1 MSADQPGTALAAS
14 ITTDKLLSEIEIGT
28 AAEQVFSHRLF
39 RQSTNNVTLS
49 NLAFPFGPTFVESLD
64 QLILEGRSHPGKSTL
79 MRGDLVELVGSSGTG
94 KTAFLSHLIFTTLLP
109 QSLPDFLSTP
119 LGGRGLNVT
128 LIQPITHRSIIP
140 LVRQFLRNHIL
151 HISPTTPIQM
161 VNKVIKE
168 SLSRLTVY
176 RPKPR
181 WKEYALCL
189 KKVLDN
195 ATNSPRGISSS
206 SLVGEG
212 EGGGLD
218 LLVVDGM
225 GDPHYPTKWIEEQ
238 KGINRYYDAV
248 HKDKDRILSM
258 EDIGL
263 RQVMICIGRI
273 RKEVGAVVVMG
284 TQGLRVSKESSSLFH
299 THLPPPYPSPFSPSS
314 LDINPNTKLS
324 DLNPTYWPVNIQITF
339 TGQLKAL
346 QFPMETTLVEV
357 LQSKYQQ
364 RMKDHDEDQTKVY
377 EGIVKMT
384 QTNTGN
390 VSTISGGKFRFG
402 INNQGVLVQI

>member
-14 ITTDKLLSEIEIGT
+14 VTTDKLLSEIEVGT

-39 RQSTNNVTLS
+39 RRSTNNVTLS
-49 NLAFPFGPTFVESLD
+49 NLACPFGPTFVESLD

-128 LIQPITHRSIIP
+128 LIQPMTHRSIIP
-140 LVRQFLRNHIL
+140 LIRQSLRNHIL
-151 HISPTTPIQM
+151 NISPTTPMQM
-161 VNKVIKE
+161 VDKVIKE

-181 WKEYALCL
+181 WKDYALCL

-195 ATNSPRGISSS
+195 ATDSPRGISSS
-206 SLVGEG
+206 SLEG
-212 EGGGLD
+212 DGDRGGLD

-238 KGINRYYDAV
+238 KGNNRYYDAGY
-248 HKDKDRILSM
+248 KDRILGM

-263 RQVMICIGRI
+263 KQVMECIGRI

-299 THLPPPYPSPFSPSS
+299 THLPPPYPSPFAPSS
-314 LDINPNTKLS
+314 LDIKPNIKLS

-357 LQSKYQQ
+357 LQSRYQQ
-364 RMKDHDEDQTKVY
+364 RIKDNDEDQTMVY

-402 INNQGVLVQI
+402 INNHGLLVQI